1 MKKIGIVS
9 SGSSETDA
17 QIVLNEGMEKEVK
30 VEDLVLIDNQAGNKI
45 LAVCRKG
52 IGTND
57 NIKTST
63 FSPGVAYARNGRKPS
78 NAKEFYGFSLLVIGD
93 VSGGLRQN

>member
-30 VEDLVLIDNQAGNKI
+30 VEDLILIDNRAGNKI

-57 NIKTST
+57 NIKATA
-63 FSPGVAYARNGRKPS
+63 FSRSIDLNSV
-78 NAKEFYGFSLLVIGD
+78 LLQI
-93 VSGGLRQN
+93 N